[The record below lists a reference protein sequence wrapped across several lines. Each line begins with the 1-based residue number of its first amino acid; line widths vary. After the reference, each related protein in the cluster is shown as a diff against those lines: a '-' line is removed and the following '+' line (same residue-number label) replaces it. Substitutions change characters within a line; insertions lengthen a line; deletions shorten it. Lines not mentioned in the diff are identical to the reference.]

1 MPFTP
6 SPNHHHK
13 YIGGMFYHSQSWLVY
28 GIVLPTLAL
37 VCFNQEQHQI
47 SGSLSGSL
55 SSPSVPKIAKG
66 HQLAPW
72 SNDLGATTVLNHPKE
87 RIYIYYIVLLY
98 IYPNIY
104 IYTLI
109 INPNWGWFMIGV
121 NPTLVNDT
129 DTFHTT
135 PHGEST
141 AESSRKWNSHI
152 LVGGLM
158 WFNGIFHG
166 DYRGSI
172 NQKQGC

>member
-1 MPFTP
+1 MAGLWHCFT
-6 SPNHHHK
+6 
-13 YIGGMFYHSQSWLVY
+13 YIGLLQSRTTSDFRVTFWVTFQSQCAKDCQRSPACTMKQRFRRY
-28 GIVLPTLAL
+28 YCIK
-37 VCFNQEQHQI
+37 
-47 SGSLSGSL
+47 
-55 SSPSVPKIAKG
+55 SS
-66 HQLAPW
+66 QRE
-72 SNDLGATTVLNHPKE
+72 D
-87 RIYIYYIVLLY
+87 IYILYIYCIIIY